1 MSSHSRLGAQQVLV
15 LLPAASHGSHNVLV
29 RGRARS
35 QGLGELWETGR
46 FAKGITTKHVPSRVC
61 ARHAA
66 KQVEIGRLEDGFPQ
80 RLKENGLLLQ
90 LGDEALLEKTQGWSV
105 GKGFPFTGAASVGG
119 QEPGL
124 SSPALCCYFCALRE
138 LLRTCKIHLTVI
150 APLAFSNTI
159 F

>member
-46 FAKGITTKHVPSRVC
+46 FAQGITTKHVPSRVC
-61 ARHAA
+61 ARQAA
-66 KQVEIGRLEDGFPQ
+66 KQVEIGRMEDGFPQ

-90 LGDEALLEKTQGWSV
+90 LGDEALLEKTTEMECGQGVSIHRCCECGW
-105 GKGFPFTGAASVGG
+105 TGARTQLLSLVLLFPCSEGAS
-119 QEPGL
+119 EDL
-124 SSPALCCYFCALRE
+124 
-138 LLRTCKIHLTVI
+138 
-150 APLAFSNTI
+150 
-159 F
+159 